1 LLGSFFITMS
11 TAGPF
16 LNGDYIGNSEDHPVA
31 STTGARANDK
41 PVVQRAIS
49 GSSFSQEKVPADT
62 EKGVVG
68 PPTYDHHSD
77 DLAESQARRRAFWAY
92 YKPFVLAGIAAVIL
106 GWWISATIL
115 KATRHRW

>member
-1 LLGSFFITMS
+1 MS

-16 LNGDYIGNSEDHPVA
+16 LSGDYKGNSEGDHPIA
-31 STTGARANDK
+31 SRATSTGAKASDK
-41 PVVQRAIS
+41 IVQRTLS

-62 EKGVVG
+62 EKGVV
-68 PPTYDHHSD
+68 PPTYNHNAD

-92 YKPFVLAGIAAVIL
+92 YKPFVLAGIAALIL